1 MSVFISIVIAL
12 LVVCLI
18 ALSCRYY
25 FPFRV
30 PVRSCYPRAL
40 LYHACDKTG
49 FPGMPRRLIT
59 HPDIL
64 ERQFVWLKKKGYLFL
79 TASELVCP
87 GHVKGK
93 TKSVC
98 ITFDDGFEDNYIHL
112 FPLLK
117 KYQIKITLFASQ
129 QSIFPGKAVLS
140 ESQIREMSD
149 SGLVEFGG
157 HTQTHLDLSAAE
169 EAVAEAEIRANKQ
182 WLEALTGKPCAAF
195 AYPFGKYTERD
206 ILILKRLGFT
216 SAFTCERAI
225 RPVSDPLQIP
235 RLYVNGKIKLF
246 QFPLLLSRG
255 QFRLTPL
262 S

>member
-1 MSVFISIVIAL
+1 MSVFIFIVMAVL
-12 LVVCLI
+12 GVCLI

-25 FPFRV
+25 FPFRA
-30 PVRSCYPRAL
+30 PVCASYPRVL

-59 HPDIL
+59 HPDSL
-64 ERQFVWLKKKGYLFL
+64 EKQFIWLKKKGYSFL

-87 GHVKGK
+87 VSLKDK
-93 TKSVC
+93 VRSVC

-117 KYQIKITLFASQ
+117 KYQIKVVLFAAR
-129 QSIFPGKAVLS
+129 QSVFSGRPMLN

-157 HTQTHLDLSAAE
+157 HTQTHLDLTVTE

-182 WLEALTGKPCAAF
+182 WLESLTGKPCITF
-195 AYPFGKYTERD
+195 AYPFGKYTKRD
-206 ILILKRLGFT
+206 VLILERLGFT

-225 RPVSDPLQIP
+225 RPVKDPFQIP
-235 RLYVNGKIKLF
+235 RLYVNGKIKSF

-262 S
+262 

>member
-1 MSVFISIVIAL
+1 MSVFISIVIVL
-12 LVVCLI
+12 LAACLI

-30 PVRSCYPRAL
+30 PIRACYPRVL

-49 FPGMPRRLIT
+49 FPGMPRRLIM

-64 ERQFVWLKKKGYLFL
+64 ERQFTWLKKKGYSFL
-79 TASELVCP
+79 TASELIRL
-87 GHVKGK
+87 GTVKGGLK
-93 TKSVC
+93 PIC
-98 ITFDDGFEDNYIHL
+98 ITVDDGFEDNYIYL

-117 KYQIKITLFASQ
+117 KNQIKVTLFAAR
-129 QSIFPGKAVLS
+129 QSVFSGKPMLS
-140 ESQIREMSD
+140 ELQIKEMSD

-157 HTQTHLDLSAAE
+157 HTQTHLDLTSTE
-169 EAVAEAEIRANKQ
+169 ETVAEAEIRANKQ
-182 WLEALTGKPCAAF
+182 WLEALTGKPCVTF

-225 RPVSDPLQIP
+225 RPVSDPFQIP
-235 RLYVNGKIKLF
+235 RLYVNGKIKPF

-255 QFRLTPL
+255 KFR